1 MIGDAYGF
9 VDPMFST
16 GVLMAMT
23 AGELG
28 AEAANVWLDDPERGQ
43 RLALRTNREVA
54 LAMDRNGWL
63 IYRINDPVLR
73 SLFMAPRH
81 MFWMRDGIINMLAG
95 NLRGDWRAVLPI
107 LSFKTIFHLLS
118 SLHRIGLG
126 PAMPEGHP
134 TRVSGSA

>member
-28 AEAANVWLDDPERGQ
+28 AQAADAWLDDPVRGE
-43 RLALRTNREVA
+43 RLARRTNEELAR
-54 LAMDRNGWL
+54 AMDRIGWL

-73 SLFMAPRH
+73 SLFMAPRNTL
-81 MFWMRDGIINMLAG
+81 WMRDGIINMLAG
-95 NLRGDWRAVLPI
+95 NLRGDWRAALPI
-107 LSFKTIFHLLS
+107 LSFKTVFHLS
-118 SLHRIGLG
+118 SALHRLGLG
-126 PAMPEGHP
+126 PAMPEAQASV
-134 TRVSGSA
+134 T